1 MTKAVSDAVRALT
14 VLAAAALALPLAGCE
29 RASAPPEA
37 AAPTA
42 ADFNRVALSDDRRV
56 LPLEGGVNF
65 RDLGGYMTTEGRVTK
80 WETVYRAGSP
90 GSLTKADRA
99 ELTRRG
105 IRTICDFRSDA
116 ERADE
121 PNPFVE
127 DNPAVTYWTRDYAQ
141 DMGDLGAIL
150 TGPDASAETSRA
162 ALVAAYRT
170 IPLEHA
176 ESFARMFAFLA
187 EGATP
192 LVFNCSA
199 GKDRTGVAAALLL
212 TLLGVP
218 RETVIADY
226 AMSDDIVDYRA
237 QMEESAKANPAYAF
251 LRDLPWEIVEPLMA
265 SDPAYIESA
274 FDAIEQDYGSVPAF
288 IADELEVTPA
298 MKRRIVANLT
308 SER

>member
-1 MTKAVSDAVRALT
+1 MRALT
-14 VLAAAALALPLAGCE
+14 APAAAAAAAALALPLGGCD
-29 RASAPPEA
+29 RVSAPPQA
-37 AAPTA
+37 AAPNT
-42 ADFNRVALSDDRRV
+42 ADFDRIALADDRRV

-65 RDLGGYMTTEGRVTK
+65 RDLGGYMTSEGRVVK
-80 WETVYRAGSP
+80 WETVYRSGSP

-105 IRTICDFRSDA
+105 IRTVCDLRGDA

-121 PNPFVE
+121 PNPFV
-127 DNPAVTYWTRDYAQ
+127 DGNPAVTYWTRDYAQ
-141 DMGDLGAIL
+141 GMGDLGAVL
-150 TGPDASAETSRA
+150 TARDASADKSRA

-237 QMEESAKANPAYAF
+237 QMEENARANPAYAF
-251 LRDLPWEIVEPLMA
+251 LLDLPWEIVEPLMA
-265 SDPAYIESA
+265 SHPAYIESA
-274 FDAIEQDYGSVPAF
+274 FDAIEQDYGSVSAF
-288 IADELEVTPA
+288 IAEELQVTPA
-298 MKRRIVANLT
+298 MRRRIVANLT
-308 SER
+308 AQR